1 MKLKK
6 KRKAMIKVDRLENS
20 KRRPSS
26 NYMQVDRET
35 ELIYRMD
42 NQKFKNLHQLDNF
55 KVLLDKRGS
64 ITSE

>member
-1 MKLKK
+1 VKLKK